1 MFIKRGGEYM
11 SNVLTAKERTEFKGS
26 NLTKLRN
33 DGNIPAVVYGNKN
46 DSKAITINSKDLSK
60 TIKEVGRNG
69 IISLDV
75 EGTSYEVMLS
85 EYQKDAL
92 KNRVYHADFLIV
104 DMSSEI
110 EAQVRVE
117 LVGDAKGVKEGGVL
131 QQSIHELNVTAKPKE
146 IPESIEV
153 DVTGLEIGDTL
164 TIADIKGNYKIAN
177 DEEEVIASVLAPRQ
191 EEEVDDNIE
200 TETEVETSGEA
211 TPEA

>member
-1 MFIKRGGEYM
+1 MFELRGGEYM
-11 SNVLTAKERTEFKGS
+11 SNVLTARERTEFKGS
-26 NLTKLRN
+26 NLTELRN

-75 EGTSYEVMLS
+75 DGTSYDVMLS
-85 EYQKDAL
+85 DYQKDAI
-92 KNRVYHADFLIV
+92 KNQVFHADFLIV
-104 DMSSEI
+104 DMGTEI
-110 EAQVRVE
+110 EAQVRVV

-146 IPESIEV
+146 LPESIEV

-164 TIADIKGNYKIAN
+164 TIADIKGKYQIAN
-177 DEEEVIASVLAPRQ
+177 DEEEVLASVLAPRQ
-191 EEEVDDNIE
+191 EVEVDE
-200 TETEVETSGEA
+200 TENEGENA
-211 TPEA
+211 SEASPEA